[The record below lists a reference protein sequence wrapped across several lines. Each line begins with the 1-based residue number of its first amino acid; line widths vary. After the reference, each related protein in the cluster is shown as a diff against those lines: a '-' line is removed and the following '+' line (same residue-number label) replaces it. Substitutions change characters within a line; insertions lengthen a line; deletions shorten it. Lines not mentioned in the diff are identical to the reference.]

1 MSVPRFLAR
10 TLLYHDVVLDDR
22 SGTSG
27 FAGPDA
33 DVYKLSAAEFTDH
46 LDNLRAAGFSPST
59 IGGRAEPEHML
70 TFDDGGQSA
79 IDLIAPALERHG
91 WRGHFLVTTG
101 CIGTEGFLDVQG
113 IRALH
118 TRGHVV
124 GAHSATHPLAMATL
138 SESELA
144 REWRLSVAH
153 LTEILGMPPAVASIP
168 GGWYSRQVAQ
178 SAAAAGLRYLF
189 TSEPTSRAWR
199 VGPVLCLG
207 RYTIWRGMPP
217 AAAVALATGRGLWPL
232 RQRLSWT
239 SKKAAKHFLG
249 PSYTSLRRR
258 LFAGLDGVRVRSG
271 TRL

>member
-1 MSVPRFLAR
+1 MSTTRFLAR
-10 TLLYHDVVLDDR
+10 TLLYHDVVLDGR
-22 SGTSG
+22 SAASG
-27 FAGPDA
+27 FVGPDA
-33 DVYKLSAAEFTDH
+33 EVYKLSSTEFIDH
-46 LDNLRAAGFSPST
+46 LDRLRAAGFSPST
-59 IGGRAEPEHML
+59 IGDPEPGHML

-79 IDLIAPALERHG
+79 FEFIAPALERRG

-101 CIGTEGFLDVQG
+101 CIGTAGFLDAQG

-118 TRGHVV
+118 ARGHVV

-144 REWRLSVAH
+144 HEWRLSVAH
-153 LTEILGMPPAVASIP
+153 LTEILGTPPVVASIP

-178 SAAAAGLRYLF
+178 TAGTAGLRYLF

-217 AAAVALATGRGLWPL
+217 DAAVALATGRGLWPL

-258 LFAGLDGVRVRSG
+258 LFAGLDGMRVRSG